1 LCRGGILVAPVNW
14 VLKAALQKAIS
25 ALPNAES
32 ANYLFQRRV
41 TRSLPIGDA
50 GVGRKFGRA
59 LRHFR
64 VFGDHGPARPPAEA
78 VFYEFGAG
86 WDLAVPLSYAALGVG
101 RQVLV
106 DVRPNL
112 RLELVNATLASLAR
126 QRETLAEAAGLHLRD
141 LGPPDVATVDELEE
155 RFGIAYLAPRDARA
169 TGLPGASVHFVSS
182 TNTLEHVP
190 ERDIPSIL
198 RECARLLRPDGVMSF
213 RIDMQDHASYSD
225 PRVSPYHFLRFSDRA
240 WRLLASALAY
250 QNRLRL
256 PDYRRLF
263 REAGLETLA
272 ETVTRPTPE
281 HLAALARVEL
291 APRFRAYARDELA
304 ARALEVVVR
313 PRSPDRGEQVADLG
327 DGRAAGVRPRA
338 RP

>member
-1 LCRGGILVAPVNW
+1 VNW
-14 VLKAALQKAIS
+14 LLKAALQKAIS
-25 ALPNAES
+25 ALPNPEA
-32 ANYLFQRRV
+32 ANYVFQRRV

-50 GVGRKFGRA
+50 GVRRKFGRA

-64 VFGDHGPARPPAEA
+64 VFDEHGPVRAPAEA

-86 WDLAVPLSYAALGVG
+86 WDLAVPLAYAALGGG

-106 DVRPNL
+106 DIRPNV

-126 QRETLAEAAGLHLRD
+126 QREALAAEADMELRD
-141 LGPPDVATVDELEE
+141 LGPPDLRGLDELEE

-169 TGLPGASVHFVSS
+169 TGLPAASVDFVSS

-190 ERDIPSIL
+190 ARDIAPIL

-225 PRVSPYHFLRFSDRA
+225 PRVSVYHFLRFSDRA
-240 WRLLASALAY
+240 WRLLTSDLGY

-263 REAGLETLA
+263 REAGLETLVESVA
-272 ETVTRPTPE
+272 EPARE

-291 APRFRAYARDELA
+291 APRFRGYAREELA

-313 PRSPDRGEQVADLG
+313 PHLPDRAEELTDVG
-327 DGRAAGVRPRA
+327 DGSAARVRPSA